1 MEVAMKRVTTPQA
14 IETFFADRSPG
25 AMVSLADAITYVQLV
40 NPDCEL
46 TDDEIG
52 SLIGWHA
59 ARRLCNLK
67 FDLRERSPSMHK
79 GWRSF
84 NDGTPTA
91 H

>member
-1 MEVAMKRVTTPQA
+1 MALLATQHAFWWKASTT
-14 IETFFADRSPG
+14 TST
-25 AMVSLADAITYVQLV
+25 LADAITYVQLV

-59 ARRLCNLK
+59 ATRLCNLK